1 MTLEQKY
8 AAASLAVRAGLK
20 GARRVKP
27 LNLPAGW
34 NVVVNLDYEYKGPVT
49 AFSALEWKRTG
60 LEVC

>member
-1 MTLEQKY
+1 MTLYQQY
-8 AAASLAVRAGLK
+8 AAAAAAVRAGLK

-27 LNLPAGW
+27 LNIPAGW
-34 NVVVNLDYEYKGPVT
+34 DVVVDLDYEYKGPVT